1 MIDQKKLDSFKK
13 HGGAAALELRGEIID
28 ALKDRISETM
38 RVINDYFNSRKEKEA
53 AIAARIGELED
64 QRAELEERVD
74 GYGPRL
80 AEATIS
86 GNSAALGVIQTEL
99 EGLESK
105 KAAISAQI
113 GLLTGVAV
121 SGDEG
126 LFHEADEKARALAAL
141 WTETQGDLSALSAF
155 ASEQVTA
162 WSQVARVSGLGGDIL
177 PRNAVFSRVDEMR
190 QDFCEKEGANNG

>member
-1 MIDQKKLDSFKK
+1 MIDRKKMDRFKEC
-13 HGGAAALELRGEIID
+13 GGAAALELRGEIID
-28 ALKDRISETM
+28 ALKRQINETVQAVNSYFSNKQEKAAAITDRI
-38 RVINDYFNSRKEKEA
+38 EKLKNQQEDLEA
-53 AIAARIGELED
+53 KV
-64 QRAELEERVD
+64 AE
-74 GYGPRL
+74 YGPRL

-113 GLLTGVAV
+113 GLLSGVAV
-121 SGDEG
+121 SGDEA
-126 LFHEADEKARALAAL
+126 LFNEADEKARALAAF
-141 WTETQGDLSALSAF
+141 WTETQADLSALSAF

-177 PRNAVFSRVDEMR
+177 PRNAVFSRVEEMR
-190 QDFCEKEGANNG
+190 RDFQEVE

>member
-1 MIDQKKLDSFKK
+1 MLNAKTMEKFKENGADAALKLRGELVTALQDRITGTMQAVNAYLDSRRKSETAIASRVEELK
-13 HGGAAALELRGEIID
+13 EQEAALE
-28 ALKDRISETM
+28 AK
-38 RVINDYFNSRKEKEA
+38 VA
-53 AIAARIGELED
+53 
-64 QRAELEERVD
+64 

-99 EGLESK
+99 ESLESK

-113 GLLTGVAV
+113 ELLSGVSVA
-121 SGDEG
+121 GDEG
-126 LFHEADEKARALAAL
+126 LFTEADEKARDLATF
-141 WTETQGDLSALSAF
+141 WTATQADLSALSAF
-155 ASEQVTA
+155 ASEQMNA

-190 QDFCEKEGANNG
+190 KDFCEKEGANNE

>member
-1 MIDQKKLDSFKK
+1 MIDRKKMDRFKEC
-13 HGGAAALELRGEIID
+13 GAAAALELRGEMVS
-28 ALKDRISETM
+28 ALKDRINETM
-38 RVINDYFNSRKEKEA
+38 KVVNSYFSDKQAKAA
-53 AIAARIGELED
+53 AITARIEELKDQQED
-64 QRAELEERVD
+64 LEAKVAE
-74 GYGPRL
+74 YGPRL

-99 EGLESK
+99 ANLEAQ
-105 KAAISAQI
+105 KAAVGAQI
-113 GLLTGVAV
+113 GLLSGVAV

-190 QDFCEKEGANNG
+190 KDFQEVE

>member
-1 MIDQKKLDSFKK
+1 MLDQKKMDRFKEC
-13 HGGAAALELRGEIID
+13 GGSAALELRGEIID
-28 ALKDRISETM
+28 ALKRQINETVQAVNSYFSNKQEKAAAITDRIEELK
-38 RVINDYFNSRKEKEA
+38 DQQEDLEA
-53 AIAARIGELED
+53 KV
-64 QRAELEERVD
+64 AE
-74 GYGPRL
+74 YGPRL

-113 GLLTGVAV
+113 GLLSGVAV

-126 LFHEADEKARALAAL
+126 LFHEADENARALAAL

-155 ASEQVTA
+155 ASEQVNA

-190 QDFCEKEGANNG
+190 KDFQEVE